1 LEGAAVRVAIGGSRR
16 IVAIAL
22 LVGVALFAGRV
33 TSGSART
40 ESGKQRLTVYAV
52 ATAAQFMDHSDD
64 RARGDGNNPF
74 DADTKALAPVSAARE
89 KGKGPYPGDDA
100 LYSFK
105 LYAGADLKQRI
116 GSATYTCVYN
126 FDQKALCEAYFTLNG
141 SALFA
146 SGPVDFTSTQF
157 TLAVTGG
164 TSKYLGT
171 RGEVASA
178 PAAKPSAKNETR
190 LDFVFG

>member
-1 LEGAAVRVAIGGSRR
+1 VRVASGRPRLILSL
-16 IVAIAL
+16 AL
-22 LVGVALFAGRV
+22 LTGAALFAGRV
-33 TSGSART
+33 AASSAET
-40 ESGKQRLTVYAV
+40 AAGHQTLTVYAV
-52 ATAAQFMDHSDD
+52 ASAAQFMDHSDD

-74 DADTKALAPVSAARE
+74 DADTKALAPVSAAKE

-105 LYAGADLKQRI
+105 LYAGADLKKRI

-126 FDQKALCEAYFTLNG
+126 FAQKALCEAFFTLNG
-141 SALFA
+141 STLFA

-178 PAAKPSAKNETR
+178 PAEKPVAKNENR

>member
-1 LEGAAVRVAIGGSRR
+1 VSVADRGSRILFPLALLMGAA
-16 IVAIAL
+16 L
-22 LVGVALFAGRV
+22 LAGRV
-33 TSGSART
+33 ASSSAAPT
-40 ESGKQRLTVYAV
+40 TGEQRLTLYAV

-74 DADTKALAPVSAARE
+74 DVDTKALAPVSAAKE

-105 LYAGADLKQRI
+105 LYAGADLKQRV

-126 FDQKALCEAYFTLNG
+126 FDQKALCEAFFSVNG
-141 SALFA
+141 STLFA
-146 SGPVDFTSTQF
+146 SGPVDFTGTQF

-178 PAAKPSAKNETR
+178 PAAKPAAKNENR